1 MEILSINNYDHGK
14 IVIKGITNNDEE
26 HKIAQFADDTRMMS
40 KDDAKHQYGE

>member
-1 MEILSINNYDHGK
+1 VEILSINNYDHGK

-40 KDDAKHQYGE
+40 KDDGISMVNN